1 MTDTPSDPP
10 QYPTQ
15 PGPPPGQGP
24 PPPQGP
30 PPQGQPPPGQPPPG
44 QPPPGGYPAPG
55 GYPPPGGYPQA
66 AGRRNGVGVAALVIG
81 VVALVLVVLL
91 LFSPLGA
98 FLGLVAVVLG
108 IVGLVR
114 ANRGEA
120 DNRGQAVTG
129 LVTGGLALLIGI
141 VVTISV
147 GTWFATHTNDFR
159 RFGDCMDNAVGDAAR
174 EECARQLS
182 RDLE

>member
-10 QYPTQ
+10 QYPPQ
-15 PGPPPGQGP
+15 PGPGGSYAA
-24 PPPQGP
+24 
-30 PPQGQPPPGQPPPG
+30 
-44 QPPPGGYPAPG
+44 GGYPA
-55 GYPPPGGYPQA
+55 A
-66 AGRRNGVGVAALVIG
+66 RGRRNGIGTAALVIG